1 MLDHLGGKESER
13 RKMIDALARG
23 EQAGIFK
30 LITALTCKI
39 LAAPTCLITFVGEE
53 KQVIYAK
60 HNFPLDETPRED
72 SFCRFVVD
80 AQQTQV
86 VDDARQDA
94 RFSQNPLVQ
103 GFPYI
108 RFYAGTPLLTK
119 NNIAIGSLCI
129 IDYQPRALSLPERQ
143 RLEALGAMVTAFMQ
157 ETHRLGL
164 IDPVT
169 LLPNRQ
175 RLFDELAELEAREPH
190 YGLALIE
197 ATDIVRLNDTAK
209 AFGIATVE
217 ARILAMA
224 QQMRTALGSRYH
236 LYSVAFGRFAV
247 LYDEADTADLLDTI
261 RRLRKTLN
269 TGHARFSTLPFE
281 LNTGLT
287 SFSASPRRQ
296 PQQILRE
303 CMSALHDAVGSKQ
316 GVMRYHP
323 DNDLSQQRLTTLVQ
337 DLTKRISPAAG
348 FAVYYQP
355 KLNLRTGMI
364 ESAEALIRW
373 RHPLFGDISPAEFIP
388 VAEKSGSIS
397 AITRWVLREVLKH
410 MALWREEGRSLSVSV
425 NVSVQDLS
433 SERFLRLMRELKK
446 AYPAS
451 AALLELECLETQEIL
466 HNQRALTHLDALK
479 REGYRIAIDDFG
491 AGYSNLGYLIT
502 MPADV
507 IKIDRSLISNMA
519 EDARNR
525 VILTYLIKMLHDL
538 HYQVIAEGVEDQA
551 TYDEVAALGFDGA
564 QGFYISRPLP
574 LAAFSQFMATV
585 GQPWR
590 AEPHATAPI

>member
-1 MLDHLGGKESER
+1 MLDHFGGKESESER
-13 RKMIDALARG
+13 RNMIDALARG
-23 EQAGIFK
+23 EQAGIFN

-39 LAAPTCLITFVGEE
+39 LAAPTSLITFVGQE

-86 VDDARQDA
+86 VNDARQDA

-103 GFPYI
+103 GFPNI
-108 RFYAGTPLLTK
+108 RFYAGTPLVTK

-129 IDYQPRALSLPERQ
+129 IDYQPRTLNHHERE

-175 RLFDELAELEAREPH
+175 RLYDELAELDERVPR
-190 YGLALIE
+190 YGLALVE
-197 ATDIVRLNDTAK
+197 TTEIVRLYDTAK
-209 AFGIATVE
+209 AFGIAMVE
-217 ARILAMA
+217 AHILAVA
-224 QQMRTALGSRYH
+224 QRMREALGARYR
-236 LYSVAFGRFAV
+236 LYSVAFGRFSI
-247 LYDEADTADLLDTI
+247 LYDEKDTADLLDNL
-261 RRLRKTLN
+261 RRLRTALNAGYERFYTL
-269 TGHARFSTLPFE
+269 TFE

-287 SFSASPRRQ
+287 RFDTATRPQ

-303 CMSALHDAVGSKQ
+303 CMSALHDAVSSKQ

-323 DNDLSQQRLTTLVQ
+323 DNDLTQQRLTTIVQ
-337 DLTKRISPAAG
+337 DLTKRISSTAG
-348 FAVYYQP
+348 FAIHYQP

-373 RHPLFGDISPAEFIP
+373 RHPQFGDISPAEFIP
-388 VAEKSGSIS
+388 VAEKSGAIS

-410 MALWREEGRSLSVSV
+410 MALWREQGCPLAVSV
-425 NVSVQDLS
+425 NVSVQDLAS
-433 SERFLRLMRELKK
+433 ARFLRLMRELRK
-446 AYPAS
+446 AYPQ
-451 AALLELECLETQEIL
+451 AAAQLECLETQEIL
-466 HNQRALTHLDALK
+466 HNERALTHLDTLK

-502 MPADV
+502 IPADV

-519 EDARNR
+519 VDARNR

-538 HYQVIAEGVEDQA
+538 HYQVIAEGVEDQE
-551 TYDEVAALGFDGA
+551 TFDEVSALGFDGA

-574 LAAFSQFMATV
+574 LAALGQYMATV

-590 AEPHATAPI
+590 RETDAASPL